1 PEQLH
6 RRLPHRIR
14 DHPWL
19 SHLQACWI
27 CLGSGWACIK
37 IPSLSRWRNFA
48 PAYCLGSLAMRP
60 AVLGCLAALCAASAA
75 RAAVVA
81 DCNQVRDAQLRLR
94 ACSATALTKR
104 RSPIAIALMPA
115 PRRAPM
121 PRHWLISIGPS
132 ACARRGPDG
141 APYGERSAASGGA
154 RCSPWNC
161 AGKEVSYSAG
171 MEKQPKYVARIDNIY
186 FINRI
191 GTSLREATSNVTTAE
206 LPENIRLLLRRLKR
220 MKDRANSRTAE

>member
-1 PEQLH
+1 GHHLSGGIRASADRHFALGWADGPDQCRLWHPLDVRLLAGTHGLSLHREPEQLH

-14 DHPWL
+14 DHPSL

-37 IPSLSRWRNFA
+37 ITSLSRWRNFA

-94 ACSATALTKR
+94 ACSATAL
-104 RSPIAIALMPA
+104 
-115 PRRAPM
+115 
-121 PRHWLISIGPS
+121 
-132 ACARRGPDG
+132 
-141 APYGERSAASGGA
+141 
-154 RCSPWNC
+154 
-161 AGKEVSYSAG
+161 
-171 MEKQPKYVARIDNIY
+171 
-186 FINRI
+186 
-191 GTSLREATSNVTTAE
+191 
-206 LPENIRLLLRRLKR
+206 
-220 MKDRANSRTAE
+220 